1 MNRLNLAIGA
11 LVIAG
16 MLCSLGL
23 AYAQDKTPYNRTEI
37 KIASAYDEESIV
49 VKVARKFKEIIERK
63 TEGAVKVN
71 VLPGGSV
78 GNSEAINEAVTL
90 QAIQMAATD
99 AMLIYMYTPEYFFCE
114 APYIMKD
121 SDHYFRFWNST
132 LGDKMRQKVL
142 DKGKIQIFKPF
153 YRGSRIFMSKKVPI
167 RSPEDFK
174 GLKLRIP
181 VIDTWVTLFK
191 QLGAE
196 PVPIPL
202 NDLYMS
208 LSTGVVSATEGPA
221 DQLWSF
227 ALYEVQEYLSLTNH
241 LPTMGLLTINQDF
254 LKKQNENTQKVI
266 WSATQEAAEWG
277 SDLSK
282 KRETELI
289 DKMVKEKGMKLV
301 TPVDKSVFAA
311 KIRDKIDE
319 LFKTKWNVTTYAD
332 LSKL

>member
-1 MNRLNLAIGA
+1 MKRPNFVIGVS
-11 LVIAG
+11 VIAG
-16 MLCSLGL
+16 VLCSLGL
-23 AYAQDKTPYNRTEI
+23 TYAQEKTPYNRTEI

-121 SDHYFRFWNST
+121 SDHYFRFWNSA

-153 YRGSRIFMSKKVPI
+153 YRGSRIFMSKKAPI

-191 QLGAE
+191 QFGAE

-202 NDLYMS
+202 NDLYIS

-227 ALYEVQEYLSLTNH
+227 ALYEVQEYLSITNH

-254 LKKQNENTQKVI
+254 LGKQNEKTQKVI
-266 WSATQEAAEWG
+266 WAATQEAVEWG

-319 LFKTKWNVTTYAD
+319 LFKTKWTVTTYAD

>member
-1 MNRLNLAIGA
+1 MKKLNLAIGV
-11 LVIAG
+11 LVVAG

-23 AYAQDKTPYNRTEI
+23 AYAQDKTAYNRTEI

-49 VKVARKFKEIIERK
+49 VKVARKFKEIIERR

-254 LKKQNENTQKVI
+254 LRKQNENTQKVI

-301 TPVDKSVFAA
+301 IPVDKSVFAA

>member
-1 MNRLNLAIGA
+1 MKRLNLVIGV
-11 LVIAG
+11 LVIAAV
-16 MLCSLGL
+16 LCSLGL
-23 AYAQDKTPYNRTEI
+23 AYAQDKTPYNRAEI

-49 VKVARKFKEIIERK
+49 VKVARKFKEIIEQK

-90 QAIQMAATD
+90 QGIQMAATD

-121 SDHYFRFWNST
+121 SDHYFRFWNSA

-142 DKGKIQIFKPF
+142 EKGKIQIFKPF
-153 YRGSRIFMSKKVPI
+153 YRGNRIFMSKKAPV

-191 QLGAE
+191 QFGAE

-202 NDLYMS
+202 NDLYLS

-227 ALYEVQEYLSLTNH
+227 ALYEVQEYLSITNH
-241 LPTMGLLTINQDF
+241 LPTMGLLTINKDF
-254 LKKQNENTQKVI
+254 LGKQNEKTQKVI
-266 WSATQEAAEWG
+266 WAATQEAAEWG

-282 KRETELI
+282 KREGELI
-289 DKMVKEKGMKLV
+289 ERMVKEKGMKLV

-311 KIRDKIDE
+311 KIQDKIDE

>member
-1 MNRLNLAIGA
+1 MKRLNLAIGA
-11 LVIAG
+11 LVVPG
-16 MLCSLGL
+16 MLFSLGL

-49 VKVARKFKEIIERK
+49 VKVARKFKEIIERR
-63 TEGAVKVN
+63 TEGVVKVN

-121 SDHYFRFWNST
+121 SDHYFRFWNSA

-254 LKKQNENTQKVI
+254 LRKQNENTQKVI

-301 TPVDKSVFAA
+301 IPVDKSVFAA

>member
-1 MNRLNLAIGA
+1 MFPRLLRVSVVCMLLVGA
-11 LVIAG
+11 FGTAVAG
-16 MLCSLGL
+16 EVS
-23 AYAQDKTPYNRTEI
+23 PYNRTEI

-49 VKVARKFKEIIERK
+49 VKAARKFKEIIERK

-78 GNSEAINEAVTL
+78 GNSEAINEAVTA

-99 AMLIYMYTPEYFFCE
+99 AMLIYMYAPEYFFCE

-121 SDHYFRFWNST
+121 SDHYFRFWNSA
-132 LGDKMRQKVL
+132 LGDKMRQRVL
-142 DKGKIQIFKPF
+142 DKGKIQIFKPL
-153 YRGSRIFMSKKVPI
+153 YRGSRIFMSKKTPI

-181 VIDTWVTLFK
+181 VIDTWVTIFK
-191 QLGAE
+191 QFGAE

-202 NDLYMS
+202 NDLYIS

-227 ALYEVQEYLSLTNH
+227 ALYEVQEYLSITNH

-254 LKKQNENTQKVI
+254 LRKQNEKTQEVI
-266 WSATQEAAEWG
+266 RAATQEAAEWG

-282 KRETELI
+282 KRENELI
-289 DKMVKEKGMKLV
+289 DKMVREKGMKLV
-301 TPVDKSVFAA
+301 TPVDKSVFAG

-319 LFKTKWNVTTYAD
+319 LFRTKWNVTTYAD